1 MRGKDNIKAV
11 DLAETGSLSYKNK
24 IVKYLL
30 CAIDFFSKCALVKT
44 LKGKKR

>member
-1 MRGKDNIKAV
+1 MRHKDNIKAV
-11 DLAETGSLSYKNK
+11 DLAETGLLPYKNK

-44 LKGKKR
+44 LKGEKR